1 MKVLLAKNMPQVSFK
16 SMTGCVVLPNDDIK
30 SPKGAVLRIY
40 CVGQLT
46 TQPVSRGCHD
56 GFRSHFLRRF
66 TMFWTFLLLSALAA
80 VFIKLGAAS
89 VMVSVLSMGLQA
101 AVIVIAILAAL
112 LLWRKLLK

>member
-1 MKVLLAKNMPQVSFK
+1 
-16 SMTGCVVLPNDDIK
+16 MTGCVVLPNDDIK